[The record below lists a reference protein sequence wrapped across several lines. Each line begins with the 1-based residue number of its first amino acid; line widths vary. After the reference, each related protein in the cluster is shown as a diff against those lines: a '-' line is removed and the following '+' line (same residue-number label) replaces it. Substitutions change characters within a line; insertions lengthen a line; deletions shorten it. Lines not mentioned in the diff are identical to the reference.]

1 MYICEARLVRLY
13 VITMQHCEI
22 THGRTVNQLGDRPVY
37 IERNN
42 GSVYVGDYVDTDQ
55 DSALKNVSS
64 ELRAYSPTIKPQVE
78 RLEVGDILRWIYAD
92 TDINNPER
100 VALLYGG
107 AGIGKSV
114 VMHNI
119 LRHLEEDAGCV
130 VLGLKADQVEFLDA
144 NDLARKKC
152 LAKPIVS
159 IIREQAQSVGRVVLL
174 VDQIDA
180 LSLSL
185 SSNRTPLRSI
195 LNLIEQVRSIP
206 HVRVVIS
213 CRPYDIEYDPLLGGL
228 DISQKWE
235 LGKLTKEQVSEVLT
249 QHGRHERLDDRLLD
263 FLGNPLCLFLYLKVV
278 DHAELTDPVTEE
290 LLYGELWKYDILNVA
305 DSHVERPRLL
315 ECLDAIVNAM
325 YNRQE
330 LSVHISEYE
339 TSYLGEINYLL
350 SKEVLLL
357 TESGQLQFFHQTL
370 FDYVYARRF
379 VENGHDLMSE
389 LADRHQGLFSRAAV
403 KSILAFQRE
412 TNPGLYKANLKT
424 LLFARNDDGAD
435 KFRYHLKSLA
445 LINMTFYE
453 SPKKEELDLLTRAIF
468 DSEQY
473 FGVVLG
479 AVHSPVWFKAIW
491 QIIERK
497 GGWPSMSA
505 SYKEKIIAMCR
516 RTLLSDADVVLEVVG
531 RILDYGEKTEMSR
544 VASLLL
550 SYRRI
555 TCRPDKLIAIY
566 EKLVKSHCCDCA
578 GLLISI
584 GKDVPEYACEEIKAN
599 IRLRLSNKENLR
611 ERKISDIER
620 DLFRMLEKTHLEYA
634 VRLYAD
640 LIMMIHES
648 RMILVPGDEISYTP
662 ELLFFDRK
670 RGDDFGRNIVECI
683 INKLIDGLLKDRET
697 AYVREYLLEFGNS
710 KQGLLVFVALCV
722 CSEKPDVFFNETY
735 SILTSHSVLSNAP
748 CWVEYQALEA
758 LKAAFPYMPEVQQR
772 EIVRMAGKLS
782 DKHDRL
788 SCGMDENLRLRLGI
802 PLTDVDVHRG
812 KVLHALPKDKLRLYD
827 KHAYHECLRIERKY
841 CFRDDSGKVSYPR
854 LENKKPFS
862 VTYVGWPSI
871 PRTQSSKMTCSEWIK
886 AMTKYVD
893 DAGTDIKRPTLSGQC
908 EVLESLV
915 RDDPDKYSVLL
926 DEAVKN
932 EKIPIKYVEYG
943 MRGLIEAGRLENAE
957 HVFMRIVDLF
967 DGNLYSSYRGFEIRR
982 FLTSMEGFI
991 QKRHITK
998 AMVDVIGEAAMN
1010 AEEDEVVYSDE
1021 MTVYDIGMNRTRGFA
1036 GYLLVK
1042 CGYVKEYKDAVF
1054 DTLEAMAET
1063 ASVYSRSAVL
1073 LNMSVLNGLDVRRNI
1088 NLFKKL
1094 LHDYDPRLM
1103 SMPVT
1108 TSNPAVYFAQYNL
1121 ADIKDYFQHA
1131 LECPSCYKEQV
1142 LLLWLAWSYNDHDKD
1157 AAKLLDAMC
1166 ESSQDARVSL
1176 LDFLGGLGEYM
1187 DEDAVIYIKY
1197 LMKPVFDSPELGKA
1211 CGDMF
1216 CKLDDCS
1223 SAIRH
1228 ELSEAYVS
1236 SPLSGH
1242 CGRAFIRFLAGYS
1255 ICDPIQT
1262 LKWLNEIIAKSDS
1275 ISEDMWD
1282 MIADVLIQSYNGVK
1296 SFNDEDDK
1304 PVLENA
1310 MDLIDQLMMRQDNNY
1325 VIMNFINKLDH
1336 E

>member
-1 MYICEARLVRLY
+1 M
-13 VITMQHCEI
+13 TMQHCEA
-22 THGRTVNQLGDRPVY
+22 THGRTVNQFGDRPIY

-64 ELRAYSPTIKPQVE
+64 ELRAYSPTIKPQIE
-78 RLEVGDILRWIYAD
+78 RSEVGDILRWIYAD

-100 VALLYGG
+100 VALMHGG

-278 DHAELTDPVTEE
+278 DHAELTEPVTEE

-424 LLFARNDDGAD
+424 LLFARNDDGTD

-453 SPKKEELDLLTRAIF
+453 RPKKEELDLLTRAIS

-479 AVHSPVWFKAIW
+479 AVHSSVWFKAIW

-497 GGWPSMSA
+497 GGWTSMTA

-531 RILDYGEKTEMSR
+531 KILDYGEETEMSR

-566 EKLVKSHCCDCA
+566 EKLVKSHCCDCT

-584 GKDVPEYACEEIKAN
+584 GKDAPEYVCEEIKAN

-620 DLFRMLEKTHLEYA
+620 DLFRMLEKTHHEYA

-640 LIMMIHES
+640 LIRMFSESSMIY
-648 RMILVPGDEISYTP
+648 VPGDEISQAP
-662 ELLFFDRK
+662 ELLFYDR
-670 RGDDFGRNIVECI
+670 
-683 INKLIDGLLKDRET
+683 
-697 AYVREYLLEFGNS
+697 
-710 KQGLLVFVALCV
+710 
-722 CSEKPDVFFNETY
+722 
-735 SILTSHSVLSNAP
+735 
-748 CWVEYQALEA
+748 
-758 LKAAFPYMPEVQQR
+758 
-772 EIVRMAGKLS
+772 
-782 DKHDRL
+782 
-788 SCGMDENLRLRLGI
+788 
-802 PLTDVDVHRG
+802 
-812 KVLHALPKDKLRLYD
+812 
-827 KHAYHECLRIERKY
+827 
-841 CFRDDSGKVSYPR
+841 
-854 LENKKPFS
+854 
-862 VTYVGWPSI
+862 YVGYDS
-871 PRTQSSKMTCSEWIK
+871 RR
-886 AMTKYVD
+886 VD
-893 DAGTDIKRPTLSGQC
+893 
-908 EVLESLV
+908 
-915 RDDPDKYSVLL
+915 SV
-926 DEAVKN
+926 
-932 EKIPIKYVEYG
+932 
-943 MRGLIEAGRLENAE
+943 
-957 HVFMRIVDLF
+957 
-967 DGNLYSSYRGFEIRR
+967 
-982 FLTSMEGFI
+982 I
-991 QKRHITK
+991 QWRQ
-998 AMVDVIGEAAMN
+998 
-1010 AEEDEVVYSDE
+1010 VVQ
-1021 MTVYDIGMNRTRGFA
+1021 R
-1036 GYLLVK
+1036 
-1042 CGYVKEYKDAVF
+1042 
-1054 DTLEAMAET
+1054 
-1063 ASVYSRSAVL
+1063 
-1073 LNMSVLNGLDVRRNI
+1073 
-1088 NLFKKL
+1088 
-1094 LHDYDPRLM
+1094 
-1103 SMPVT
+1103 
-1108 TSNPAVYFAQYNL
+1108 
-1121 ADIKDYFQHA
+1121 
-1131 LECPSCYKEQV
+1131 
-1142 LLLWLAWSYNDHDKD
+1142 
-1157 AAKLLDAMC
+1157 
-1166 ESSQDARVSL
+1166 
-1176 LDFLGGLGEYM
+1176 
-1187 DEDAVIYIKY
+1187 
-1197 LMKPVFDSPELGKA
+1197 
-1211 CGDMF
+1211 
-1216 CKLDDCS
+1216 
-1223 SAIRH
+1223 
-1228 ELSEAYVS
+1228 
-1236 SPLSGH
+1236 
-1242 CGRAFIRFLAGYS
+1242 
-1255 ICDPIQT
+1255 
-1262 LKWLNEIIAKSDS
+1262 
-1275 ISEDMWD
+1275 
-1282 MIADVLIQSYNGVK
+1282 
-1296 SFNDEDDK
+1296 
-1304 PVLENA
+1304 
-1310 MDLIDQLMMRQDNNY
+1310 
-1325 VIMNFINKLDH
+1325 
-1336 E
+1336 